1 MQVQMLKKVIT
12 IKVVVVE
19 GVIIKV
25 AVAIKEVIIK
35 VVAGDILNQ
44 EIIKVI
50 ILVIMSNSEKKYQ

>member
-1 MQVQMLKKVIT
+1 MLKKVIT